1 MTKSREEFEAWIAKW
16 ADTSKEAITA
26 LRNPDESDID
36 TYISDVIDDEAL
48 QFFIVG
54 YAAWQ
59 AARES
64 IEVDIDWPEANDD
77 FWKDGE
83 EGIYATGHTD
93 GRQQTTD
100 AVVKALRTAGIRIK
114 GESEKC

>member
-1 MTKSREEFEAWIAKW
+1 MDITKSREEFEAWIAKW

-64 IEVDIDWPEANDD
+64 IEVELPTQDEYDD
-77 FWKDGE
+77 PLSAYNAISDCKK
-83 EGIYATGHTD
+83 I
-93 GRQQTTD
+93 
-100 AVVKALRTAGIRIK
+100 LRTAGIRIK
-114 GESEKC
+114 GESDGTK